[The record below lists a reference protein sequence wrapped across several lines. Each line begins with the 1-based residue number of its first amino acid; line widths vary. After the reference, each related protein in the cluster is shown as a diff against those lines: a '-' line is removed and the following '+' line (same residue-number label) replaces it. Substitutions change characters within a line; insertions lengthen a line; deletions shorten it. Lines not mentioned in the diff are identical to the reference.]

1 MAFNLGAF
9 GAGFASKLTDRLDE
23 ERVRSEKLQDEA
35 RTVATRQRLA
45 KQAKREAKKAAAEE
59 YMGAFKALGLT
70 DEQAAELAG
79 QGKRAGDMYLQW
91 GQKALENGDDFSELF
106 NFSSVKGDGS
116 AEDGEVIN
124 STIDA
129 TATPA
134 PIGSL
139 EATSGANVTETESD
153 DILLREFGI
162 NTKVLASYYPKPGP
176 KEKTFSGRLFT
187 ISNKLA
193 NATKDTDTATL
204 KAEQTKLLSDLAAMK
219 EAERAKEGTETPS
232 FTLGTISA
240 NVSEIRRGALTKF
253 GFKIGLNDELTNL
266 NDGNQHLADVASMEI
281 SYQLNQRNAGIN
293 DPNMANTAAA
303 IRATAL
309 SSLKGYGYD
318 IVNDV
323 TKAADI
329 IKVPKNSDF
338 AEAVEQSQ
346 YKVGQVVETTNKD
359 GGPMFV
365 VYTGVEDF
373 TTGMTFIVLS
383 GGE

>member
-1 MAFNLGAF
+1 MAFSLAGF
-9 GAGFASKLTDRLDE
+9 GAGFASKASERIDE

-35 RTVATRQRLA
+35 RQIATRQRLS
-45 KQAKREAKKAAAEE
+45 KQAKRDQKKALAEE
-59 YMGAFKALGLT
+59 YLGAFKALGLS
-70 DEQAAELAG
+70 DSQAAELAG
-79 QGKRAGDMYLQW
+79 QGKTAGDMYLQW

-139 EATSGANVTETESD
+139 EATSVTSVTEPESD
-153 DILLREFGI
+153 DILSREFGI
-162 NTKVLASYYPKPGP
+162 NTKVLSSYYPKPGP

-193 NATKDTDTATL
+193 NPTKDTDVGAL
-204 KAEQTKLLSDLAAMK
+204 KAEQRQLLDDLGNMK
-219 EAERAKEGTETPS
+219 DAERAAEGKVTPS

-253 GFKIGLNDELTNL
+253 GFKIGINDTIENL

-281 SYQLNQRNAGIN
+281 AYQLNQRNLGIQ
-293 DPNMANTAAA
+293 DPNMANTSAA
-303 IRATAL
+303 IRSTAL
-309 SSLKGYGYD
+309 SGLKSYGYD
-318 IVNDV
+318 IVNDEV
-323 TKAADI
+323 KAANI
-329 IKVPKNSDF
+329 IMVPENTDF
-338 AEAVEQSQ
+338 ADAVAQGQ
-346 YKVGQVVETTNKD
+346 YKAGQVVQTTSKD
-359 GGPMFV
+359 GGPMLV
-365 VYTGVEDF
+365 VYTGVVDF
-373 TTGMTFIVLS
+373 TTGMPFIVLS
-383 GGE
+383 GG